1 MEIIKVDKKERIDN
15 GCFES
20 QARVFYFFPLAKSY
34 GRASRRCNTCF
45 AASRRGT
52 TDGWSSGSSCGWWWW
67 RSSESVHDA
76 FWREPPQWYERN
88 VQLLWDGRNFQPC
101 GSDGKGL
108 CNKRERKWEEKRKT
122 MNKEKGW
129 QKKSDRKN
137 KGDWKKQKDAEA
149 ATKKRFLAIFKL
161 EYTELGFFVK
171 WMIRKT

>member
-1 MEIIKVDKKERIDN
+1 
-15 GCFES
+15 
-20 QARVFYFFPLAKSY
+20 
-34 GRASRRCNTCF
+34 
-45 AASRRGT
+45 
-52 TDGWSSGSSCGWWWW
+52 
-67 RSSESVHDA
+67 
-76 FWREPPQWYERN
+76 
-88 VQLLWDGRNFQPC
+88 
-101 GSDGKGL
+101 
-108 CNKRERKWEEKRKT
+108 